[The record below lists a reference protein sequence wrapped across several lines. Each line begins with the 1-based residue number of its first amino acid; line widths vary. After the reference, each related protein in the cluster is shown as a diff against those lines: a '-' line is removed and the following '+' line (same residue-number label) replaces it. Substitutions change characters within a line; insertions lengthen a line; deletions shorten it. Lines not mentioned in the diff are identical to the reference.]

1 MVTLMVSF
9 ATCTNVGN
17 RGLRMDS
24 GNKVSLQD
32 DIMELLKVTEYGF
45 LGNSHIY
52 WFFSSPIQL
61 QGCR

>member
-1 MVTLMVSF
+1 
-9 ATCTNVGN
+9 
-17 RGLRMDS
+17 MDS

-32 DIMELLKVTEYGF
+32 DIMELLKVTEYDF